1 MSYSADIPILGLPSR
16 VSDYLFEGLKHFVRE
31 SHSSSCIIAFVVS
44 FPGKLI
50 CLKTWL
56 CGGRLRTFHADSSD
70 ELGER
75 NVSGLQGLE
84 MSTIIRGL
92 VSSHS

>member
-1 MSYSADIPILGLPSR
+1 MLALVADIPIVACPLEFQNTS
-16 VSDYLFEGLKHFVRE
+16 YEGPKHFVRE

-56 CGGRLRTFHADSSD
+56 RGGRRRTFHADSSD

-84 MSTIIRGL
+84 MSTTIIKGL
-92 VSSHS
+92 VNN